1 MQGPGETRFL
11 TVLTVRR
18 HGNDGGDEMTLVPEE
33 LRFTADHEWI
43 AARGGGTVRFGIT
56 DYAQNA
62 LGDIV
67 YVDLPKVGQTITAGQ
82 PCGEVE
88 STKSVSE
95 IYAPV
100 SGEVVAVNVALS
112 ASPATVNSQPYGDGW
127 MVEVRVSGDPQA
139 TLDAAAYR
147 ALIGE

>member
-1 MQGPGETRFL
+1 
-11 TVLTVRR
+11 
-18 HGNDGGDEMTLVPEE
+18 MTLVPED
-33 LRFTADHEWI
+33 LRFTAEHEWI
-43 AARGGGTVRFGIT
+43 ASSGEGTVRFGIT
-56 DYAQNA
+56 DYAQDA

-67 YVDLPKVGQTITAGQ
+67 YVDLPKVGQSVTAGK

-100 SGEVVAVNVALS
+100 SGEVVAVNAALS
-112 ASPATVNSQPYGDGW
+112 DSPETLNSQPYGDGW
-127 MVEVRVSGDPQA
+127 MVEVRVSGDAEA

>member
-1 MQGPGETRFL
+1 MSE
-11 TVLTVRR
+11 
-18 HGNDGGDEMTLVPEE
+18 VPDN
-33 LRFTADHEWI
+33 LLFTAQHEWI
-43 AARGGGTVRFGIT
+43 ATAGDGLVRFGIT
-56 DYAQNA
+56 DYAQDS

-67 YVDLPKVGQTITAGQ
+67 YVDLPKAGQSLTAGQ

-100 SGEVVAVNVALS
+100 SGEVTAVNAVLS
-112 ASPATVNSQPYGDGW
+112 DAPDTVNSQPYGDGW
-127 MVEVRVSGDPQA
+127 MVEVRVSGEGEA
-139 TLDAAAYR
+139 TLDAAGYR

>member
-1 MQGPGETRFL
+1 MSE
-11 TVLTVRR
+11 
-18 HGNDGGDEMTLVPEE
+18 VPEG
-33 LRFTADHEWI
+33 LQFTEQHEWI
-43 AARGGGTVRFGIT
+43 ATADDGVVRFGIT
-56 DYAQNA
+56 DYAQDS

-67 YVDLPKVGQTITAGQ
+67 YVDLPKVGQAVTAGQ

-95 IYAPV
+95 IYSPV
-100 SGEVVAVNVALS
+100 SGEVTAVNTAL
-112 ASPATVNSQPYGDGW
+112 ADAPDTVNSQPYGDGW
-127 MVEVRVSGDPQA
+127 MVEVRVAGDAEA

>member
-1 MQGPGETRFL
+1 
-11 TVLTVRR
+11 
-18 HGNDGGDEMTLVPEE
+18 MTLVPDD
-33 LRFTADHEWI
+33 LLFTAEHEWI
-43 AARGGGTVRFGIT
+43 AETSDGTVRFGIT
-56 DYAQNA
+56 DYAQDS

-67 YVDLPKVGQTITAGQ
+67 YVDLPKVGQALTAGQ

-100 SGEVVAVNVALS
+100 SGEVVSVNALLS
-112 ASPATVNSQPYGDGW
+112 DAPETVNAQPYGDGW
-127 MVEVRVSGDPQA
+127 MVEVRVAGDPEG
-139 TLDAAAYR
+139 TLDAAGYR

>member
-1 MQGPGETRFL
+1 
-11 TVLTVRR
+11 
-18 HGNDGGDEMTLVPEE
+18 MTLVPED
-33 LRFTADHEWI
+33 LRFTAEHEWI
-43 AARGGGTVRFGIT
+43 AETGDSTVRFGIT
-56 DYAQNA
+56 DYAQDS

-67 YVDLPKVGQTITAGQ
+67 YVDLPAVGQSLTAGQ

-100 SGEVVAVNVALS
+100 TGEVVAINTVLAG
-112 ASPATVNSQPYGDGW
+112 APETVNSEPYAQGW
-127 MVEVRVSGDPQA
+127 MVEVRLSAEPDG
-139 TLDAAAYR
+139 TLDAAGYR

>member
-1 MQGPGETRFL
+1 
-11 TVLTVRR
+11 
-18 HGNDGGDEMTLVPEE
+18 MTLVPEE
-33 LRFTADHEWI
+33 LRFTAEHEWI
-43 AARGGGTVRFGIT
+43 AASGEGTVRFGIT
-56 DYAQNA
+56 DYAQDS

-67 YVDLPKVGQTITAGQ
+67 FVDLPKVGQSVTAGQ

-100 SGEVVAVNVALS
+100 SGDVVAVNAALS
-112 ASPATVNSQPYGDGW
+112 DSPETVNTQPYGDGW
-127 MVEVRVSGDPQA
+127 MVEVRVSGDPEP

>member
-1 MQGPGETRFL
+1 
-11 TVLTVRR
+11 
-18 HGNDGGDEMTLVPEE
+18 MTHVPDD
-33 LRFTADHEWI
+33 LLFTAEHEWI
-43 AARGGGTVRFGIT
+43 ATTAEGTARFGIT
-56 DYAQNA
+56 DYAQDS

-67 YVDLPKVGQTITAGQ
+67 YVDLPKVGQSITAGQ

-100 SGEVVAVNVALS
+100 TGEVTAINSAL
-112 ASPATVNSQPYGDGW
+112 ADAPDTVNSQPYGDGW
-127 MVEVRVSGDPQA
+127 MVEVRLATDPQD

>member
-1 MQGPGETRFL
+1 MS
-11 TVLTVRR
+11 
-18 HGNDGGDEMTLVPEE
+18 LVPDG
-33 LRFTADHEWI
+33 LRFTAEHEWI
-43 AARGGGTVRFGIT
+43 ADAGEGIVRFGIT
-56 DYAQNA
+56 DYAQDS

-67 YVDLPKVGQTITAGQ
+67 YVDLPKVGQALTAGQ

-100 SGEVVAVNVALS
+100 TGEVVAVNALLS
-112 ASPATVNSQPYGDGW
+112 DSPETVNAQPYDDGW
-127 MVEVRVSGDPQA
+127 MVQVRIAGEPEG
-139 TLDAAAYR
+139 TLDAAGYR

>member
-1 MQGPGETRFL
+1 MSE
-11 TVLTVRR
+11 
-18 HGNDGGDEMTLVPEE
+18 VPEE
-33 LRFTADHEWI
+33 LRFTDQHEWI
-43 AARGGGTVRFGIT
+43 ATTDEGIIRFGIT
-56 DYAQNA
+56 DYAQDS

-67 YVDLPKVGQTITAGQ
+67 YVDLPKVGQVLTSGQ

-100 SGEVVAVNVALS
+100 SGEVTAVNAAL
-112 ASPATVNSQPYGDGW
+112 AAAPDTVNSQPYGDGW
-127 MVEVRVSGDPQA
+127 MVEVRVDGEGEP
-139 TLDAAAYR
+139 TLDAASYR

>member
-1 MQGPGETRFL
+1 MS
-11 TVLTVRR
+11 
-18 HGNDGGDEMTLVPEE
+18 LVPDD
-33 LRFTADHEWI
+33 LRFTAEHEWI
-43 AARGGGTVRFGIT
+43 AETGDATVRFGIT
-56 DYAQNA
+56 DYAQDS

-67 YVDLPKVGQTITAGQ
+67 YVDLPKVGAALAAGQ

-100 SGEVVAVNVALS
+100 TGEVVAVNGLLAD
-112 ASPATVNSQPYGDGW
+112 APDTVNTQPYGDGW
-127 MVEVRVSGDPQA
+127 MVEVRLAADPEG
-139 TLDAAAYR
+139 TLDAAGYR

>member
-1 MQGPGETRFL
+1 MSQ
-11 TVLTVRR
+11 
-18 HGNDGGDEMTLVPEE
+18 VPED
-33 LRFTADHEWI
+33 LRFTAEHEWI
-43 AARGGGTVRFGIT
+43 ADAGAGTVRFGIT
-56 DYAQNA
+56 DYAQDS

-67 YVDLPKVGQTITAGQ
+67 YVDLPKVGQSLTAGQ

-100 SGEVVAVNVALS
+100 SGEVVAVNALL
-112 ASPATVNSQPYGDGW
+112 ADAPETVNGQPYGDGW
-127 MVEVRVSGDPQA
+127 MVEVRLAADPEA
-139 TLDAAAYR
+139 TLDAAGYR

>member
-1 MQGPGETRFL
+1 MS
-11 TVLTVRR
+11 
-18 HGNDGGDEMTLVPEE
+18 LVPED
-33 LRFTADHEWI
+33 LRFTAEHEWI
-43 AARGGGTVRFGIT
+43 ADTSQGTVRFGIT
-56 DYAQNA
+56 DYAQDS

-67 YVDLPKVGQTITAGQ
+67 YVDLPKVGQALTAGQ

-100 SGEVVAVNVALS
+100 SGDVVAVNALL
-112 ASPATVNSQPYGDGW
+112 ADAPETVNSQPYGDGW
-127 MVEVRVSGDPQA
+127 MVEVRLAADPEGA
-139 TLDAAAYR
+139 LDAAGYR

>member
-1 MQGPGETRFL
+1 MSE
-11 TVLTVRR
+11 
-18 HGNDGGDEMTLVPEE
+18 VPEE
-33 LRFTADHEWI
+33 LRFTDQHEWI
-43 AARGGGTVRFGIT
+43 ATTVEGIIRFGIT
-56 DYAQNA
+56 DYAQDS

-67 YVDLPKVGQTITAGQ
+67 YVDLPKVGQVLTSGQ

-100 SGEVVAVNVALS
+100 SGEVTAVNAAL
-112 ASPATVNSQPYGDGW
+112 ADAPDTVNSQPYGDGW
-127 MVEVRVSGDPQA
+127 MVEVRVDGEGAP
-139 TLDAAAYR
+139 TLDAASYR

>member
-1 MQGPGETRFL
+1 MS
-11 TVLTVRR
+11 
-18 HGNDGGDEMTLVPEE
+18 DVPEN
-33 LRFTADHEWI
+33 LLFTEQHEWI
-43 AARGGGTVRFGIT
+43 ADSGDGLVRFGIT
-56 DYAQNA
+56 DYAQDS

-67 YVDLPKVGQTITAGQ
+67 YVDLPKVGQTVTAGQ

-100 SGEVVAVNVALS
+100 SGEVTAVNDVLS
-112 ASPATVNSQPYGDGW
+112 DAPDTVNAQPYADGW
-127 MVEVRVSGDPQA
+127 MVEVRVSGDREA
-139 TLDAAAYR
+139 ILDAAGYR

>member
-1 MQGPGETRFL
+1 
-11 TVLTVRR
+11 
-18 HGNDGGDEMTLVPEE
+18 MTLVPDE
-33 LRFTADHEWI
+33 LAYTAEHEWI
-43 AARGGGTVRFGIT
+43 SDAGDGTVRFGIT
-56 DYAQNA
+56 DYAQDS

-67 YVDLPKVGQTITAGQ
+67 YVDLPKAGQTLTAGQ

-100 SGEVVAVNVALS
+100 SGEVVSVNALL
-112 ASPATVNSQPYGDGW
+112 ADAPETVNAQPYGDGW
-127 MVEVRVSGDPQA
+127 MVQVRVAGDPEG
-139 TLDAAAYR
+139 TLDAAGYR

>member
-1 MQGPGETRFL
+1 MSR
-11 TVLTVRR
+11 
-18 HGNDGGDEMTLVPEE
+18 VPVG
-33 LRFTADHEWI
+33 LRFTAEHEWI
-43 AARGGGTVRFGIT
+43 ADAGDGTVRFGIT
-56 DYAQNA
+56 DYAQDS

-67 YVDLPKVGQTITAGQ
+67 YVDLPKVGQALTAGQ

-100 SGEVVAVNVALS
+100 TGEVVAVNAVLS
-112 ASPATVNSQPYGDGW
+112 DAPETVNAQPYDDGW
-127 MVEVRVSGDPQA
+127 MVQVRIAGEPEG
-139 TLDAAAYR
+139 TLDAAGYR

>member
-1 MQGPGETRFL
+1 
-11 TVLTVRR
+11 
-18 HGNDGGDEMTLVPEE
+18 MTSVPDD
-33 LRFTADHEWI
+33 LLFTAEHEWI
-43 AARGGGTVRFGIT
+43 ATTGDGTVRFGIT
-56 DYAQNA
+56 DYAQDS

-67 YVDLPKVGQTITAGQ
+67 YVDLPKVGQALTAGQ

-100 SGEVVAVNVALS
+100 SGAVIAVNDVLAN
-112 ASPATVNSQPYGDGW
+112 APGTVNAQPYGNGW
-127 MVEVRVSGDPQA
+127 MVEVRTSSDVDKP
-139 TLDAAAYR
+139 LDAAAYR

>member
-1 MQGPGETRFL
+1 MS
-11 TVLTVRR
+11 
-18 HGNDGGDEMTLVPEE
+18 LVPDG
-33 LRFTADHEWI
+33 LRFTAEHEWI
-43 AARGGGTVRFGIT
+43 ADAGEGTVRFGIT
-56 DYAQNA
+56 DYAQDS

-67 YVDLPKVGQTITAGQ
+67 YVDLPKVGQALTAGQ

-100 SGEVVAVNVALS
+100 TGEVAAVNALLS
-112 ASPATVNSQPYGDGW
+112 DAPEAANARPYDAGWLVPARIAGGPEGPPG
-127 MVEVRVSGDPQA
+127 
-139 TLDAAAYR
+139 AAGYR

>member
-1 MQGPGETRFL
+1 MSE
-11 TVLTVRR
+11 
-18 HGNDGGDEMTLVPEE
+18 VPDN
-33 LRFTADHEWI
+33 LLFTAQHEWI
-43 AARGGGTVRFGIT
+43 AAVGDGLVRFGIT
-56 DYAQNA
+56 DYAQDS

-67 YVDLPKVGQTITAGQ
+67 YVDLPKVGQSLTAGQ

-100 SGEVVAVNVALS
+100 SGEVTAVNVVLS
-112 ASPATVNSQPYGDGW
+112 DAPDTVNSQPYGDGW
-127 MVEVRVSGDPQA
+127 MVEVRVSGEGET
-139 TLDAAAYR
+139 TLDAAGYR